1 MLTNV
6 VFISLS
12 HEGESDN
19 FKVIIAYQNNLF
31 FGIMAVEV
39 VLNLIA
45 QGVHNFWK
53 EGLNRFDVALIIV
66 TAICTLVGSNL
77 RTISQVVRS
86 FRLAR
91 FSRALFRNK
100 LIEAMFDTVVLSIKQ
115 VLPVILVL
123 TLGMS
128 IFAVIGV
135 SFFGTVKMGSRLG
148 PTVHFER
155 FGAAFLSL
163 TQILFGDEWHQL
175 MEDCALQPPY
185 CTQNFVAADGR
196 VLSYGD
202 CGLPMSPIYFM
213 SFKVLCEFTILNLFV
228 GMILNNFSFC
238 AEGNSARTIITE
250 ADIERFARIWVREAD
265 TKKTGTIPMDYIY
278 KLMFRIG
285 APLGM
290 YGTKQNIGRFLCV
303 REHVRRQVE
312 ALDADATIG
321 YVTPYLPLQ
330 RVPSEDLLTQ
340 YRSQ

>member
-1 MLTNV
+1 MCRALVSFRWFQNFSACCVLTNV

-45 QGVHNFWK
+45 QGIHNFWK

-66 TAICTLVGSNL
+66 TAVCTLVGSNL

-100 LIEAMFDTVVLSIKQ
+100 LIEAMFDTVLLSVKQ

-196 VLSYGD
+196 VLSAICVQHAGHA
-202 CGLPMSPIYFM
+202 CTHTPAFQR
-213 SFKVLCEFTILNLFV
+213 V
-228 GMILNNFSFC
+228 GMYACHLAGPLEI
-238 AEGNSARTIITE
+238 ARQ
-250 ADIERFARIWVREAD
+250 AHRPR
-265 TKKTGTIPMDYIY
+265 
-278 KLMFRIG
+278 L
-285 APLGM
+285 
-290 YGTKQNIGRFLCV
+290 
-303 REHVRRQVE
+303 HRR
-312 ALDADATIG
+312 L
-321 YVTPYLPLQ
+321 LRS
-330 RVPSEDLLTQ
+330 RVLVL
-340 YRSQ
+340 